1 MATVQLKVDVSL
13 RHIWLIKLIN
23 YPLVALGFK
32 PYVPDVCMRL
42 SKPYTAKREEGW
54 PL

>member
-23 YPLVALGFK
+23 YPLVALGLK
-32 PYVPDVCMRL
+32 PYVPSMCMRV
-42 SKPYTAKREEGW
+42 SKPYSVGGGSSS
-54 PL
+54 